1 MKNIHQSQAL
11 KVAGFLLGSIVAVGF
26 AANGTAATPSELAEE
41 FLSSQIKKKKHPG
54 FAVLVSKGG
63 KILFQRAYGMADVKA
78 KRTNTDDT
86 PFRIG
91 SITKQFTAAA
101 ILKLQEQGK
110 LTVSDPLTKYYPA
123 WPSGEKITLHH
134 LLTHTSGMV
143 SYTSHSRFLS
153 QVRNP
158 VDMPK
163 LIQSI
168 QKTEA
173 IFPPGESFDYCNSG
187 YLLLGLIVE
196 KVSGKSYGDFLKE
209 TFFKP
214 LGMSQT
220 GVHQKGSEPEGE
232 ALGYTKGLL
241 GFKRA
246 NDWDMS
252 WAGGAGA
259 LYSTTS
265 DLHKWTLGIING
277 KVLGSESLRAAFTPA
292 TLNDGTET
300 DYGYGWGVADP
311 GDQPTVNHG
320 GGLEGFNSFIA
331 YFSKRKMTIVVLSN
345 TDSDYNT
352 EAIFVQLATFWA
364 EMETNPD
371 WEIDDT
377 LVGKNYDDYVGRYD
391 YGEATLVVTRKDDHL
406 FCKLGGQPALELLP
420 MAPDEFFLKIVVAR
434 MKFERDPNWNVHRV
448 IHFQNGEILKA
459 PRLR

>member
-1 MKNIHQSQAL
+1 MKKTHQSQAL
-11 KVAGFLLGSIVAVGF
+11 NVIRPLLGCLTAVVI
-26 AANGTAATPSELAEE
+26 AANAHAATPSELADD
-41 FLSSQIKKKKHPG
+41 FLSSLLKKNTHPG
-54 FAVLVSKGG
+54 FAALVSKDG
-63 KILFQRAYGMADVKA
+63 KILFQRAYGMADTKA
-78 KRTNTDDT
+78 KRANNDDT

-91 SITKQFTAAA
+91 SITKQFTAAS
-101 ILKLQEQGK
+101 ILELQEQGK
-110 LTVSDPLTKYYPA
+110 LTVNDPLTKYYPA

-143 SYTSHSRFLS
+143 SYTSHPRFES
-153 QVRNP
+153 QVRKP
-158 VDMPK
+158 VDMSK

-168 QKTEA
+168 QETEA
-173 IFPPGESFDYCNSG
+173 NFLPGESFDYCNSG

-196 KVSGKSYGDFLKE
+196 KVSGQSYGDFLRE

-241 GFKRA
+241 GLKRA
-246 NDWDMS
+246 NNWDMS

-259 LYSTTS
+259 IYSTTG
-265 DLHKWTLGIING
+265 DLHRWTLGIING
-277 KVLGSESLRAAFTPA
+277 KVLGNESLRAAFTPGI
-292 TLNDGTET
+292 LNDGTET
-300 DYGYGWGVADP
+300 DYGYGWGIENP
-311 GDQPTVNHG
+311 GKEPTVMHG
-320 GGLEGFNSFIA
+320 GGLDGFTSFMA
-331 YFSKRKMTIVVLSN
+331 YSSKRKMTIVVLSN
-345 TDSDYNT
+345 TDTGHDT
-352 EAIFVQLATFWA
+352 EAIFLQLATFWA

-391 YGEATLVVTRKDDHL
+391 YGEATLVVTRKDDQL
-406 FCKLGGQPALELLP
+406 FSKLGGQPALEILP

-434 MKFERDPNWNVHRV
+434 VKFERDSNGKVYRV
-448 IHFQNGEILKA
+448 THFQNGEILKA

>member
-1 MKNIHQSQAL
+1 MSHPFHIQTMKIARS
-11 KVAGFLLGSIVAVGF
+11 FLGCLAAATF
-26 AANGTAATPSELAEE
+26 AMSAFAATPAELADDYLSSEL
-41 FLSSQIKKKKHPG
+41 KKNTHPG
-54 FAVLVSKGG
+54 FAVLVSKDC

-78 KRTNTDDT
+78 KQANTDDT

-143 SYTSHSRFLS
+143 SYTSHPRFESR
-153 QVRNP
+153 VRKP

-168 QKTEA
+168 QETEA
-173 IFPPGESFDYCNSG
+173 NFPPGESFDYCNSG

-196 KVSGKSYGDFLKE
+196 KVSGKSYGDFLRE

-220 GVHQKGSEPEGE
+220 GVHQKGNEPEGE

-246 NDWDMS
+246 NNWDMS

-259 LYSTTS
+259 LYSTS
-265 DLHKWTLGIING
+265 GDLHQWTLGIIND
-277 KVLGSESLRAAFTPA
+277 KVLSKESLRAAFTPA

-300 DYGYGWGVADP
+300 DYGYGWGVENP
-311 GDQPTVNHG
+311 GDQPTVFHG
-320 GGLEGFNSFIA
+320 GGLEGFTSYMA
-331 YFSKRKMTIVVLSN
+331 YSSKSNLTIVVLAN
-345 TDSDYNT
+345 THTAYNS
-352 EAIFVQLATFWA
+352 EAILVQLATFWG
-364 EMETNPD
+364 
-371 WEIDDT
+371 EIESNLNWVIDEK

-391 YGEATLVVTRKDDHL
+391 YGSATLIVTRKDDQL
-406 FCKLGGQPALELLP
+406 FAKLDNQPALEILP
-420 MAPDEFFLKIVVAR
+420 MAPDEFFWKIVVAR
-434 MKFERDPNWNVHRV
+434 VKFERDPNGNIYRAT
-448 IHFQNGEILKA
+448 HFQNGEILKA